1 MAQDRASR
9 HSPLR
14 KKGQQRALSVRS
26 RQSAQ
31 QSAVMTGNSGGFIG
45 HRASHFGHMT
55 QTRRQGIENKD
66 RMADGCERTFCDG
79 RHIA

>member
-1 MAQDRASR
+1 
-9 HSPLR
+9 
-14 KKGQQRALSVRS
+14 
-26 RQSAQ
+26 
-31 QSAVMTGNSGGFIG
+31 MTGNSGGFIG